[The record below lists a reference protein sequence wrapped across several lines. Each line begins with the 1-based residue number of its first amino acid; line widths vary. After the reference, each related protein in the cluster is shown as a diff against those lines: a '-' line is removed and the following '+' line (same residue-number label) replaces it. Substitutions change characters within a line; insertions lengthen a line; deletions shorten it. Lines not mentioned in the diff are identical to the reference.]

1 MKEVTK
7 YWWLILLKGII
18 LIGLAIFIFNNPIGT
33 LVGLA
38 LYIGIS
44 LMITGFFLVII
55 AFTGRKVDENWGWKL
70 TEGLVD
76 IIIALIL
83 LSNPGLTAATFPFVV
98 GFWIIFYGITLFTG
112 SFSARKTGDQNWW
125 VNLLG
130 GVLNV
135 IFGFIIMNNL
145 FAGALAITVW
155 IGIGVLDFG
164 AANISIALRM
174 RSLNK

>member
-44 LMITGFFLVII
+44 LMITGLFLIII
-55 AFTGRKVDENWGWKL
+55 ALTARKVDENWGWKL
-70 TEGLVD
+70 SEGLVD

-83 LSNPGLTAATFPFVV
+83 LSNPELTAATFPFVV

-112 SFSARKTGDQNWW
+112 SFSARKSGDKNWW

-135 IFGFIIMNNL
+135 IFGYIIMNNM
-145 FAGALAITVW
+145 FAGAFAITVW
-155 IGIGVLDFG
+155 IGIGVLVFG

>member
-55 AFTGRKVDENWGWKL
+55 ALTGRKVDENWGWKL

-112 SFSARKTGDQNWW
+112 SFGARKSGDQNWW

-130 GVLNV
+130 GVLNI
-135 IFGFIIMNNL
+135 IFGYIIMNNL

-155 IGIGVLDFG
+155 IGIGVLVFG

-174 RSLNK
+174 RALNK